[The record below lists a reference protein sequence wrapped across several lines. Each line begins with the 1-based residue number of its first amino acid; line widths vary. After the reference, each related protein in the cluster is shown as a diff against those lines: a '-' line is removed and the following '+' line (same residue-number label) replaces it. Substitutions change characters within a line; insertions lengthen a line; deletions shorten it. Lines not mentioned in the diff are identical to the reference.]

1 MPEQKSDLQQIGWSA
16 ETRRVLSEL
25 KDAGHIAEL
34 VDGYRLAVAVACAF
48 GCQPRLEGGGERRTT
63 AYATATVDTPD
74 LSLRTAIAEI
84 FPEARATPYR
94 SVEDLAE
101 QGVEILARQMDG
113 DHLSFSQLVVS
124 IQQAHSSR

>member
-1 MPEQKSDLQQIGWSA
+1 MPDQKADLQQIGWTA
-16 ETRRVLSEL
+16 ETRRVLNEL

-34 VDGYRLAVAVACAF
+34 VDGYRLGVAVACAF
-48 GCQPRLEGGGERRTT
+48 GCQPRLEGRGERRTT

-74 LSLRTAIAEI
+74 LSLRTAIGEI

-94 SVEDLAE
+94 AIEDLAE

-113 DHLSFSQLVVS
+113 DDLSFTQLLSSVES
-124 IQQAHSSR
+124 AHAAR